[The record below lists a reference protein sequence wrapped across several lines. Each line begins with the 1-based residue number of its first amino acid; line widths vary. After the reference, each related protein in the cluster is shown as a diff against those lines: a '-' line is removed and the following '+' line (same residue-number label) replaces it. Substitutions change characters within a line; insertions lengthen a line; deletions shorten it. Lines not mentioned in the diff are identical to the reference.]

1 VTGHGVVV
9 FSRDVKHLFSL
20 LIGCDISKYKR
31 FIDGFAS
38 HGTTSVMCEIDDN
51 PYSWIYLP
59 THQYQYSSHHIIC
72 TGNFASSNN
81 VEGRNTGV
89 VEFTNFLHK
98 NVILNELKKVLL
110 SPKYLA
116 HQKCRNVYENQS
128 VVYPVLEGVFL
139 CSKNKQNSLR
149 MRMVWDMED

>member
-1 VTGHGVVV
+1 MVSS
-9 FSRDVKHLFSL
+9 FSLEMLNTYFSL

-38 HGTTSVMCEIDDN
+38 HGTTSVLCEIDDN

-59 THQYQYSSHHIIC
+59 IHQYQYSSHHIIC

-98 NVILNELKKVLL
+98 NVILDELKKVLL

-128 VVYPVLEGVFL
+128 VVYPVLEGVSL
-139 CSKNKQNSLR
+139 CSKNKQNALR
-149 MRMVWDMED
+149 IRIVWDMED